1 MRVNTYIPPFTE
13 SRTYLLATRLLALS
27 SPQKPP
33 CEPPRSNAFP
43 VRQINGVDSSSH
55 RLHPVQLAV
64 CRAKQGLNR
73 FAVLGIDSHADARG
87 KPWLETIR
95 GETIEALLRTADRE

>member
-13 SRTYLLATRLLALS
+13 SRTYLLATKLLALS
-27 SPQKPP
+27 SPQKPS

-43 VRQINGVDSSSH
+43 VRQTNGVDSSSH

-64 CRAKQGLNR
+64 CRATQDLNR
-73 FAVLGIDSHADARG
+73 FAVMGIASHPHAPRNPSLQPITHHPTPAT
-87 KPWLETIR
+87 PTPH
-95 GETIEALLRTADRE
+95 